1 MVHVRF
7 RELVAWS
14 IQNLENVLHGSLGF
28 REHAA
33 LSMQDLENL
42 VSDQMY
48 FGN

>member
-14 IQNLENVLHGSLGF
+14 IQNLEILHGSLGF